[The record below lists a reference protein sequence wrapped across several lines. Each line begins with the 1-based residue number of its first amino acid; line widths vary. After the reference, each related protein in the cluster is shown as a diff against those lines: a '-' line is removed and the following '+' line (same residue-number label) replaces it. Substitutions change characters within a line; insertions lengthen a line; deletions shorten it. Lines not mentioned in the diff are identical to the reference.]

1 VTSPQAGVVV
11 AVPEPADSS
20 NGALDRPMTV
30 MAARY
35 ELLDKIGEGGM
46 SVVWRARDRELDR
59 EVAIKLLRSSVAGDP
74 AQSRRFHREAR
85 ALAALAHDHI
95 VRIYDYVSNDEQSF
109 LVMEY
114 VAGDNL
120 AQATRSRLPLAIG
133 EAAADLKPVAQ
144 ALAYAHAHGVVHR
157 DLTPSNILVERAG
170 GRVVTTDFG
179 LARIARGTGSLT
191 ATGVLLGTPEYWSP
205 ELALGRESGAAADV
219 YALGC
224 ILFLLLSGRLPFE
237 GEDRLAVGLRRAH
250 DDAPSLNS
258 LLPDVP
264 APVAALVDS
273 MLARDPERRPDAAVV
288 ADKLGELADA
298 PAERP
303 AVAVAAPAVEEWTVA
318 LVSEQPT
325 TQFLQ
330 SVSRRRRSWARRRVI
345 IGLAASIA
353 VVVAALL
360 AAGEVGSPL
369 LRVPNVVS
377 LQEDTARAQIARSL
391 PAATVSVQRIYST
404 QVGPGLVIRQQPL
417 PRSRFSFGT
426 QVRLVVSKGSPI
438 APVPAVAGRPA
449 ASARASLARQGFA
462 SRYVY
467 ATSWTV
473 RKGSVIGLQPHAGT
487 PLHRPARVTLVVAS
501 GYPRSVVPDV
511 RGTNLS
517 TAQRQLAAEHLGYR
531 LVWRLTEET
540 PDEVLDQ
547 IPAAGTTV
555 YQGAQIR
562 LTVTRGL
569 RWVKLFAASGSDDY
583 ESDVFTVPEHWR
595 IRYRL
600 TGDSFGLA
608 VAQLSWTGVD
618 EFGGHGFL
626 ANEAGSL
633 RAYVSDD
640 GAGSYRLALRPYA
653 GRHWYVE
660 VDVLE

>member
-1 VTSPQAGVVV
+1 
-11 AVPEPADSS
+11 
-20 NGALDRPMTV
+20 MTV
-30 MAARY
+30 LAARY

-46 SVVWRARDRELDR
+46 SVVWRARDRKLDR

-85 ALAALAHDHI
+85 ALAALAHEHI

-120 AQATRSRLPLAIG
+120 AQATRGRLPLAVD
-133 EAAADLKPVAQ
+133 EAAAYLKPVAQ
-144 ALAYAHAHGVVHR
+144 ALAYAHVNGVVHR
-157 DLTPSNILVERAG
+157 DLTPSNILVERVG

-250 DDAPSLNS
+250 DHAPSLNS
-258 LLPDVP
+258 LLPDAP

-273 MLARDPERRPDAAVV
+273 MLARDPERRPDAALV
-288 ADKLGELADA
+288 AEKLGALADA
-298 PAERP
+298 PTGRA
-303 AVAVAAPAVEEWTVA
+303 AVAVGASAGDERTVA

-325 TQFLQ
+325 TQLADPP
-330 SVSRRRRSWARRRVI
+330 SSRRRSWARRRAL

-353 VVVAALL
+353 VVVAALV

-377 LQEDTARAQIARSL
+377 LQEGTARAQIARTL
-391 PAATVSVQRIYST
+391 PAATVSVRRIYST

-417 PRSRFSFGT
+417 PRSPFPIGT
-426 QVRLVVSKGSPI
+426 QVRLVVSKGTPI

-449 ASARASLARQGFA
+449 AAAKASLARRGFTT
-462 SRYVY
+462 RYVY
-467 ATSWTV
+467 EPSWTV
-473 RKGSVIGLQPHAGT
+473 RKGSVIGLQPRAGT
-487 PLHRPARVTLVVAS
+487 SVHRPARVTLVVAS
-501 GYPRSVVPDV
+501 GYPHSVVPDV
-511 RGTNLS
+511 RGADLS
-517 TAQRQLAAEHLGYR
+517 SAQRQLAAEHLRYR

-540 PDEVLDQ
+540 PGEVLDQ
-547 IPAAGTTV
+547 IPAPGTTV

-583 ESDVFTVPEHWR
+583 ESDIFTVPEHWR

-600 TGDSFGLA
+600 TGNSFGFA

-618 EFGGHGFL
+618 EFGSHGFL
-626 ANEAGSL
+626 ANQAGSL
-633 RAYVSDD
+633 RTYVSDD
-640 GAGSYRLALRPYA
+640 GAGSYRLALRLYA
-653 GRHWYVE
+653 GTHWYVE
-660 VDVLE
+660 VDALE

>member
-1 VTSPQAGVVV
+1 
-11 AVPEPADSS
+11 
-20 NGALDRPMTV
+20 MTV
-30 MAARY
+30 LAARY

-59 EVAIKLLRSSVAGDP
+59 EVAVKLLRSSVAGDP

-85 ALAALAHDHI
+85 ALAALAHEHI
-95 VRIYDYVSNDEQSF
+95 VRIFDYVSNDEQSF

-120 AQATRSRLPLAIG
+120 ARTTRDRLPLAIG
-133 EAAADLKPVAQ
+133 EAAACLKPVAR
-144 ALAYAHAHGVVHR
+144 ALAYAHANGVVHR
-157 DLTPSNILVERAG
+157 DLTPSNILVEREG

-205 ELALGRESGAAADV
+205 ELALGRDSGAAADV

-258 LLPDVP
+258 VLPDAP
-264 APVAALVDS
+264 ASVAALVDS
-273 MLARDPERRPDAAVV
+273 LLARDPERRPDASLV
-288 ADKLGELADA
+288 AEKLDELADA
-298 PAERP
+298 PAGRP
-303 AVAVAAPAVEEWTVA
+303 AVAVGDSAGEERTVA
-318 LVSEQPT
+318 LGSERPT
-325 TQFLQ
+325 TQLSQ
-330 SVSRRRRSWARRRVI
+330 PASRPRRSWARRRVL

-353 VVVAALL
+353 VVVAALV
-360 AAGEVGSPL
+360 AAGEVRSPL

-377 LQEDTARAQIARSL
+377 LQEGTARAQIARSL

-417 PRSRFSFGT
+417 PRSQFSLGT
-426 QVRLVVSKGSPI
+426 RVRLVVSKGSPI
-438 APVPAVAGRPA
+438 APVPTVAGRPA
-449 ASARASLARQGFA
+449 AAAKTSLARQGFA

-467 ATSWTV
+467 APSWTV
-473 RKGSVIGLQPHAGT
+473 RKGSVIGVQPRSGT
-487 PLHRPARVTLVVAS
+487 ALHRPARVTLVVAS

-511 RGTNLS
+511 RGTDLS
-517 TAQRQLAAEHLGYR
+517 SAQAQLAAEHLRYR
-531 LVWRLTEET
+531 VVWRLTEQT
-540 PDEVLDQ
+540 PGEVLDQ
-547 IPAAGTTV
+547 IPVPGTTV

-569 RWVKLFAASGSDDY
+569 HWVKLFAASGSDDY

-600 TGDSFGLA
+600 TGNSFGFA

-618 EFGGHGFL
+618 EFGSHGFL
-626 ANEAGSL
+626 ANQAGSL
-633 RAYVSDD
+633 RTYVSAD
-640 GAGSYRLALRPYA
+640 GAGSYRLALRHYV
-653 GRHWYVE
+653 GTHWYLE
-660 VDVLE
+660 VDALE

>member
-1 VTSPQAGVVV
+1 
-11 AVPEPADSS
+11 
-20 NGALDRPMTV
+20 MTV
-30 MAARY
+30 LAARY

-46 SVVWRARDRELDR
+46 SVVWRARDRKLDR
-59 EVAIKLLRSSVAGDP
+59 EVAVKLLRSSAAGDP
-74 AQSRRFHREAR
+74 SQSRRFYREAR
-85 ALAALAHDHI
+85 ALAALAHEHI

-120 AQATRSRLPLAIG
+120 AQLTRGRLPLAID
-133 EAAADLKPVAQ
+133 EAAAYVKPVAR
-144 ALAYAHAHGVVHR
+144 ALAYAHASGVVHR
-157 DLTPSNILVERAG
+157 DLTPSNILVERDG

-250 DDAPSLNS
+250 DHAPSLNS

-273 MLARDPERRPDAAVV
+273 MLARDPERRPDAALV
-288 ADKLGELADA
+288 AEKLGELADA
-298 PAERP
+298 PTGLP
-303 AVAVAAPAVEEWTVA
+303 AVAVGASAVEERTVA

-325 TQFLQ
+325 TQLSQ
-330 SVSRRRRSWARRRVI
+330 PAPRRRRSWARRRII
-345 IGLAASIA
+345 IGLGASTA

-360 AAGEVGSPL
+360 AAGEVPSPL

-404 QVGPGLVIRQQPL
+404 QVGPGLVIRQRPL
-417 PRSRFSFGT
+417 PRSPFPIGT
-426 QVRLVVSKGSPI
+426 QVRLVISKGSPI

-449 ASARASLARQGFA
+449 AAAKASLAGRGFT

-473 RKGSVIGLQPHAGT
+473 RKGSVIGLQPRAGT
-487 PLHRPARVTLVVAS
+487 PLHRPARVTLLVAS

-511 RGTNLS
+511 RGTDLPS
-517 TAQRQLAAEHLGYR
+517 AQRQLAAEHLRYR

-540 PDEVLDQ
+540 PGQVLDQ
-547 IPAAGTTV
+547 IPAPGTTV

-562 LTVTRGL
+562 LTVTRSL
-569 RWVKLFAASGSDDY
+569 RWVKLVAASGSDDY

-595 IRYRL
+595 IRFRL
-600 TGDSFGLA
+600 TGNSFGLA
-608 VAQLSWTGVD
+608 LAQFSWTGVD
-618 EFGGHGFL
+618 EFGSHGFF
-626 ANEAGSL
+626 ANQAGSL
-633 RAYVSDD
+633 RTYVSDD

-653 GRHWYVE
+653 GTHWYVE

>member
-1 VTSPQAGVVV
+1 
-11 AVPEPADSS
+11 
-20 NGALDRPMTV
+20 MTV
-30 MAARY
+30 LAARY

-59 EVAIKLLRSSVAGDP
+59 EVAIKLLRSYVAGDP

-85 ALAALAHDHI
+85 ALAALAHEHI

-114 VAGDNL
+114 IAGDNL
-120 AQATRSRLPLAIG
+120 AQATRGRLPLAID
-133 EAAADLKPVAQ
+133 EAAAYLKPVAQ
-144 ALAYAHAHGVVHR
+144 ALAYAHANGVVHR
-157 DLTPSNILVERAG
+157 DLTPSNILVERDG

-179 LARIARGTGSLT
+179 LARIVSGTGSLT

-237 GEDRLAVGLRRAH
+237 GEDRLAIGLRRAH
-250 DDAPSLNS
+250 DHAPSLNS
-258 LLPDVP
+258 LLPDAP

-273 MLARDPERRPDAAVV
+273 MLARDPERRPDASLV
-288 ADKLGELADA
+288 AGKLGELADA
-298 PAERP
+298 PTGLP
-303 AVAVAAPAVEEWTVA
+303 VVAVGASAVEERTVA
-318 LVSEQPT
+318 LVSERPT
-325 TQFLQ
+325 TRFAQPA
-330 SVSRRRRSWARRRVI
+330 SRRRRSWARRRVV

-353 VVVAALL
+353 VIVAALV

-391 PAATVSVQRIYST
+391 PAATVSVQRIYSE

-417 PRSRFSFGT
+417 PQSPFPIGT

-438 APVPAVAGRPA
+438 APVPPVAGRPA
-449 ASARASLARQGFA
+449 AAAKASLARRGFT

-467 ATSWTV
+467 APSWTV

-487 PLHRPARVTLVVAS
+487 ALHRPAQVTLVVAS

-511 RGTNLS
+511 RGTDLPS
-517 TAQRQLAAEHLGYR
+517 AQRQLAAGHLRYR

-540 PDEVLDQ
+540 PGEVLDQ
-547 IPAAGTTV
+547 IPAPGTTV

-562 LTVTRGL
+562 LTVTRSL
-569 RWVKLFAASGSDDY
+569 HWVKLFGASGSDDY
-583 ESDVFTVPEHWR
+583 ESDAFTVPEHWR

-600 TGDSFGLA
+600 TGNSFGLA
-608 VAQLSWTGVD
+608 LAQLSWTGID
-618 EFGGHGFL
+618 EFGGHGFF
-626 ANEAGSL
+626 ANQAGSL
-633 RAYVSDD
+633 RTYVSDD
-640 GAGSYRLALRPYA
+640 GAGSFRLALRPYA
-653 GRHWYVE
+653 GTRWYVE
-660 VDVLE
+660 VDALE